1 MKDSEFKER
10 AKAAAIDKEKALNK
24 ARVNNI
30 LHNMPT
36 SGKTHEIPPGIAA
49 LDKDFTHGNEASQ
62 LKPNATTHAVSS
74 EKAEDKGED
83 AGYSYGMGQ

>member
-1 MKDSEFKER
+1 MKDGEFKAR
-10 AKAAAIDKEKALNK
+10 AKAAAVDKDIALNK

-30 LHNMPT
+30 LHNIRPP
-36 SGKTHEIPPGIAA
+36 GKTVEIPPGLAA
-49 LDKDFTHGNEASQ
+49 LDKDFTHGNAAPQ
-62 LKPNATTHAVSS
+62 QKPNANTQAASS